1 MLRILYTEFQAY
13 TVKAHPSP
21 PSLHQLPEETM
32 SEQKNKTDLT
42 TEVRE
47 RESYK
52 GLSLTARLVLRLFA
66 DSRVN
71 FLLKLLPLGT
81 LVYLLMPDP
90 VPFIVDD
97 ALVIGLGT
105 YVFIELC
112 PQDIVE
118 EHKAKLSGQTINS
131 TETNEQ
137 VIETEFKESE

>member
-1 MLRILYTEFQAY
+1 
-13 TVKAHPSP
+13 
-21 PSLHQLPEETM
+21 M
-32 SEQKNKTDLT
+32 SEQKNKTELT
-42 TEVRE
+42 TEVSE

-71 FLLKLLPLGT
+71 FLLKLLPLGA

-97 ALVIGLGT
+97 ALIIGLGT

-118 EHKAKLSGQTINS
+118 EHKAKLSGQTVG
-131 TETNEQ
+131 TAGVNEQ
-137 VIETEFKESE
+137 VIDSDFKDSE

>member
-1 MLRILYTEFQAY
+1 
-13 TVKAHPSP
+13 
-21 PSLHQLPEETM
+21 M
-32 SEQKNKTDLT
+32 SEQKNKTELT
-42 TEVRE
+42 TEVSE

-52 GLSLTARLVLRLFA
+52 GLSLTARLVLRLFG

-97 ALVIGLGT
+97 ALIIGLGT

-137 VIETEFKESE
+137 VIDSEFKDSE